1 MAAAA
6 RYSVRQELIQLIERG
21 RDTVLQAPL
30 YLDGALVAPTSG
42 TITIYDQ
49 SDTAVVSAAAVTIAA
64 SIAEYTVTAVT
75 TSSLD
80 LGAGWRIE
88 WSLTVAGQPA
98 AVVIPQ
104 EAALVRYRLRPV
116 ISDTDI
122 ARRVPALDYSSSV
135 CITSETDYQQY
146 IDEADTEV
154 QARLLGLGRRP
165 WLVASPSALRQVWLY
180 RAISLIF
187 ESVHDHRPTDGY
199 AASAERY
206 RQEYERAW
214 TEARVSFDWDEDG
227 DGDTLSR
234 SAVKPGVV
242 WMC

>member
-30 YLDGALVAPTSG
+30 YLDGVLVAPSSG
-42 TITIYDQ
+42 TITIYDE
-49 SDTAVVSAAAVTIAA
+49 SDTAVVSAAAVTIAS
-64 SIAEYTVTAVT
+64 SIAEYTVAAAT

-88 WSLTVAGQPA
+88 WSLTVSGQPA

-116 ISDTDI
+116 ISDADI
-122 ARRVPALDYSSSV
+122 IRRSPALDPSSAV
-135 CITSETDYQQY
+135 CITSETDYQEY
-146 IDEADTEV
+146 INEADTEV
-154 QARLLGLGRRP
+154 QSRLIALGRRP
-165 WLVASPSALRQVWLY
+165 WLVASPSALRSVWLY
-180 RAISLIF
+180 CTLALIYESLR
-187 ESVHDHRPTDGY
+187 DRRPTDGY
-199 AASAERY
+199 VEPATAY
-206 RQEYERAW
+206 RQMYERAW
-214 TEARVSFDWDEDG
+214 SEARVSFDWDEDG
-227 DGDTLSR
+227 DGDTLTR
-234 SAVKPGVV
+234 TAVKPGVV